1 MYVIEDIRRNKGRW
15 KRMTI
20 DEETINQIEFIK
32 ILANRLDA
40 NECPTRIKADA
51 IRLRREL
58 NTLSKMQDWESRWN
72 RMKEKCDK

>member
-1 MYVIEDIRRNKGRW
+1 
-15 KRMTI
+15 MTI
-20 DEETINQIEFIK
+20 DKETINQIEFIK

-58 NTLSKMQDWESRWN
+58 NTLSKLQDWDSRWS
-72 RMKEKCDK
+72 RLKEKRDK

>member
-1 MYVIEDIRRNKGRW
+1 MYVIKDIRRNKGRW

-20 DEETINQIEFIK
+20 DEETINQLEFIK

>member
-1 MYVIEDIRRNKGRW
+1 MRIN
-15 KRMTI
+15 
-20 DEETINQIEFIK
+20 EETINQIEFIK

-58 NTLSKMQDWESRWN
+58 NTLSK
-72 RMKEKCDK
+72 KCKIGKVDGVE

>member
-1 MYVIEDIRRNKGRW
+1 
-15 KRMTI
+15 MTI

-40 NECPTRIKADA
+40 NECPNRIKADA